1 MKLALAVLATGCVHA
16 RETVSPRV
24 AITDVGVGWSRGR
37 EGGQIRPRVA
47 AGVRFLTPL
56 RPAEPGF
63 KPNGAEGGVAART
76 IDEPIEDAGGLHG
89 TLFGIKI
96 GADILRHPEEAS
108 TSMFVVE
115 GSLSSALGFDP
126 AHEPTLDEVS
136 IAADVFAGVGWTSR
150 YVTIAG
156 GPVGGLLETQMG
168 TIPYLGLALRA
179 TTF

>member
-16 RETVSPRV
+16 RETVSSRV

-56 RPAEPGF
+56 RPAEPGL
-63 KPNGAEGGVAART
+63 KPHGAEGGVAART
-76 IDEPIEDAGGLHG
+76 IGEPAEPEGLHG

-96 GADILRHPEEAS
+96 GADILMHPESSS

-115 GSLSSALGFDP
+115 GSLASALGFDP
-126 AHEPTLDEVS
+126 DHDPTIDEVS
-136 IAADVFAGVGWTSR
+136 VAADVFAGVGWSSR
-150 YVTIAG
+150 CITIAG
-156 GPVGGLLETQMG
+156 GPVGGLLETQLG